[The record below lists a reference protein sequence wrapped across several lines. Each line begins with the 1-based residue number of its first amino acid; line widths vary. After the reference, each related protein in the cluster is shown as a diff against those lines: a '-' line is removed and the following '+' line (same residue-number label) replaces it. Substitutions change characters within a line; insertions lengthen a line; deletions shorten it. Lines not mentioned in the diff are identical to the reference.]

1 MNNSVTAPEEKV
13 EPLSEKDRRLSIIAQ
28 ALYLLNISVLP
39 ILAFLIQL
47 IIYKAGGDRSHR
59 QAVEHQRQA
68 ILASITAGILLIIIS
83 GLILFLGG
91 FSSPYT
97 WVLLITYF
105 ISIHSALILYGVFA
119 IIKAIVDEPYRYP
132 ILGRFWVVKS

>member
-1 MNNSVTAPEEKV
+1 MTNSVSASEDKV
-13 EPLSEKDRRLSIIAQ
+13 ESLSNRDRRLSIIAQ
-28 ALYLLNISVLP
+28 ALFLLNISVLP
-39 ILAFLIQL
+39 FLAFLIQL
-47 IIYKAGGDRSHR
+47 VIYMAGGKNSHP
-59 QAVEHQRQA
+59 QALEHQRQA
-68 ILASITAGILLIIIS
+68 ILGSVTAGILLIIVS

-119 IIKAIVDEPYRYP
+119 IIKAIVDEPYRFP
-132 ILGRFWVVKS
+132 LLGRFWVVKS